1 MLQVVA
7 IEEGGWVD
15 SDAILPQLNVTVVG
29 HGFGIAATVQLQVN
43 SNLFSNHVILSYDV
57 VVSVEDSHCE
67 ACSTLKPKDKVIVEQ

>member
-29 HGFGIAATVQLQVN
+29 HGFGVAATVQLQVN

-67 ACSTLKPKDKVIVEQ
+67 ACMCSTSKPKDSYG